1 MRQDLPAIRPP
12 TAEGNGVMSHGLE
25 HAGLVSVPSRIRG
38 RGSRDARRPRLEDW
52 RRSASR
58 PTGCASDRRS
68 RALRDTASR
77 RSDRES
83 ASGIRSVMTWTTRE
97 IVNAVRWPLSGAN
110 DNPDDDHFDY
120 HKPAGEHRRCGLW
133 QRDVTALEPVSYQ
146 LCVGDD
152 DAASRVRNDDDLAR
166 LDDAGWIG
174 QLRVT

>member
-1 MRQDLPAIRPP
+1 
-12 TAEGNGVMSHGLE
+12 
-25 HAGLVSVPSRIRG
+25 
-38 RGSRDARRPRLEDW
+38 
-52 RRSASR
+52 
-58 PTGCASDRRS
+58 
-68 RALRDTASR
+68 
-77 RSDRES
+77 
-83 ASGIRSVMTWTTRE
+83 MTWTTRE